1 MAIFPCTMLGMLEP
15 AEALRLILWALAL
28 GVTLPVMIQLFLT
41 LRQARRTMARLTDQI
56 EPALAVFSEL
66 AQKPRE
72 MRAAGSSAASIV
84 ATVIPAV
91 VAAYRAFRE
100 HQAEAEQIQ
109 HAAESLERNR
119 NDDQVPTG
127 H

>member
-15 AEALRLILWALAL
+15 AEAFRLILWALAL
-28 GVTLPVMIQLFLT
+28 GVILPVMIQLFLT
-41 LRQARRTMARLTDQI
+41 LRQARQTMARLTDQI
-56 EPALAVFSEL
+56 EPSLAVFSEL

-72 MRAAGSSAASIV
+72 MRAAGSSVASIV

-100 HQAEAEQIQ
+100 HQAEEEQ
-109 HAAESLERNR
+109 AAQSLERNR
-119 NDDQVPTG
+119 NDDHVPTG

>member
-1 MAIFPCTMLGMLEP
+1 MLGMLDA

-41 LRQARRTMARLTDQI
+41 LRQARQTMARLTDQI
-56 EPALAVFSEL
+56 EPSLRVFSEL

-72 MRAAGSSAASIV
+72 LQAAGSSVTSII

-91 VAAYRAFRE
+91 VAAYRAFRQ
-100 HQAEAEQIQ
+100 HQAEEQTQ
-109 HAAESLERNR
+109 QAAESLERNR

-127 H
+127 Q